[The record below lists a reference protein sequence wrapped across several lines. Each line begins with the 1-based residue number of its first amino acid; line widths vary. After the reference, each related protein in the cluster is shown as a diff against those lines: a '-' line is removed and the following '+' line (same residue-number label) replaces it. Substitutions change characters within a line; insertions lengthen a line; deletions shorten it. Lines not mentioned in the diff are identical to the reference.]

1 MIRISGQQV
10 IQESEPDYNDVE
22 NLVFFTLTDSKGEQV
37 IKAEDGRDRSDIRWC
52 LKSLQYTCDEIN
64 EEIYIEEE
72 QLRYISFGLDRG
84 KTERME
90 LFLEYEYP
98 RHFEILH
105 IIKNEE
111 YIDKKTFVFQDFR
124 QYRYKS
130 DDFIV
135 NFSSTLLKNV
145 TFSIMYNRKTKEL
158 HRCKIRVL
166 KSEILFILYD
176 YPMKHH
182 FEAWHEGD
190 SRYWIH
196 EDFVSFAKPI
206 VWMKSLFMEGDLD
219 ESEFW

>member
-1 MIRISGQQV
+1 MIRILGKQELH
-10 IQESEPDYNDVE
+10 ESELAYNDVD
-22 NLVFFTLTDSKGEQV
+22 NSIFFTLKDSKGEQI
-37 IKAEDGRDRSDIRWC
+37 IKAEYGHDSSDIRWC
-52 LKSLQYTCDEIN
+52 LKSLQYLCDEID
-64 EEIYIEEE
+64 EEIHIEEE
-72 QLRYISFGLDRG
+72 QLRYISFELDRG

-90 LFLEYEYP
+90 LFLEIEYP

-124 QYRYKS
+124 QYKYKS

-135 NFSSTLLKNV
+135 KFSSTLLKNV
-145 TFSIMYNRKTKEL
+145 TFSILYNRKTKEL

-166 KSEILFILYD
+166 KSEILFMIYD
-176 YPMKHH
+176 YPMIHH
-182 FEAWHEGD
+182 FETWNEGD
-190 SRYWIH
+190 SRYWLH

-206 VWMKSLFMEGDLD
+206 VRMKSLFMEGDLD